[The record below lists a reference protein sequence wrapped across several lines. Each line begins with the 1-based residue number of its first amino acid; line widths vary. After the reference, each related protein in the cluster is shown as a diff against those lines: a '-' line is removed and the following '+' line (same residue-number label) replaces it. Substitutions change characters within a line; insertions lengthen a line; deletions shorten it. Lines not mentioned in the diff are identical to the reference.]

1 MVFCYG
7 HLSGLRQVGCKVFT
21 QSKNSWMVKMNLT
34 NPAYHTLKCSIHILC
49 HIQRFLS
56 PLDFEKYWV
65 PLKGRING
73 EAIWQCLS
81 FKAPCCKTVINPWVS
96 EVTQWYPTL
105 CDPVDCSPPGSSV
118 RGILQARIL
127 EWIAI
132 SSFKESGVVEG
143 LRIDRW
149 TESPTLAPAY
159 LKEFIWLFLNIL
171 CM

>member
-1 MVFCYG
+1 M
-7 HLSGLRQVGCKVFT
+7 
-21 QSKNSWMVKMNLT
+21 
-34 NPAYHTLKCSIHILC
+34 
-49 HIQRFLS
+49 
-56 PLDFEKYWV
+56 
-65 PLKGRING
+65 
-73 EAIWQCLS
+73 
-81 FKAPCCKTVINPWVS
+81 S

-159 LKEFIWLFLNIL
+159 LKEFI
-171 CM
+171 

>member
-49 HIQRFLS
+49 HIQWFLS

-96 EVTQWYPTL
+96 EWVKSLSGIRLFATPWTVARQAPL
-105 CDPVDCSPPGSSV
+105 SV
-118 RGILQARIL
+118 GFSRQEYWSGLPFQA
-127 EWIAI
+127 
-132 SSFKESGVVEG
+132 
-143 LRIDRW
+143 LRKVGW
-149 TESPTLAPAY
+149 WKGWE
-159 LKEFIWLFLNIL
+159 
-171 CM
+171 